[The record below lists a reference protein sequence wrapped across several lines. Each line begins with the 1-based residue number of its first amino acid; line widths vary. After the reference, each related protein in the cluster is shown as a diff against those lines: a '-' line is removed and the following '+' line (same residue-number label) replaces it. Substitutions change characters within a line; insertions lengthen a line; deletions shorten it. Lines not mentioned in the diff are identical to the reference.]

1 MSLVYD
7 TFETLR
13 QQNAVLRETVALN
26 TGIQLAAWYN
36 KHDTITV
43 KSNHHT
49 LSLYVADGY
58 ESYQNAGWLE
68 KWRWAGSFCLMP
80 EESESTWD
88 IRDDLSF
95 VHLYCTDEHL
105 RDVGRKSGINDRYR

>member
-1 MSLVYD
+1 MSHAYD

-26 TGIQLAAWYN
+26 SGIQLAAWYN
-36 KHDTITV
+36 KRDTITV

-58 ESYQNAGWLE
+58 ESYQKRRAAG
-68 KWRWAGSFCLMP
+68 KTAAGR
-80 EESESTWD
+80 
-88 IRDDLSF
+88 IVF
-95 VHLYCTDEHL
+95 V
-105 RDVGRKSGINDRYR
+105 

>member
-58 ESYQNAGWLE
+58 ESYQKRRVAG
-68 KWRWAGSFCLMP
+68 KMAAGR
-80 EESESTWD
+80 TV
-88 IRDDLSF
+88 LSDAGRERI
-95 VHLYCTDEHL
+95 H
-105 RDVGRKSGINDRYR
+105 VGYS